1 MYTYLYDETEII
13 CVILYIPKGEHFKME
28 NLLEAD
34 NEYSNEGEDN
44 PIVTEDDQEEVCT
57 PRLVSLGDSVP
68 NTPTE
73 APQPIFNAAKDHSPK
88 EAGLY
93 HQLEVD
99 LRKIIQAKTA
109 R

>member
-68 NTPTE
+68 TRLLRLPNLSST
-73 APQPIFNAAKDHSPK
+73 QPKTI
-88 EAGLY
+88 
-93 HQLEVD
+93 HQRRLD
-99 LRKIIQAKTA
+99 YITSWRLI
-109 R
+109 